1 MDTQT
6 PKVEKA
12 LSALDSIRHAV
23 PSFPQGNA
31 RELVQ
36 NGEVVVALENLCDN
50 LFELEVQL
58 PISARRALVEAC
70 ESASVNES
78 YWKEFKAPT

>member
-6 PKVEKA
+6 RMVEKA
-12 LSALDSIRHAV
+12 LSVLASIQHAV
-23 PSFPQGNA
+23 PSFPLGNA

-58 PISARRALVEAC
+58 PTSARRALVEAC
-70 ESASVNES
+70 ESAAVSER
-78 YWKEFKAPT
+78 YWKEFKAHT